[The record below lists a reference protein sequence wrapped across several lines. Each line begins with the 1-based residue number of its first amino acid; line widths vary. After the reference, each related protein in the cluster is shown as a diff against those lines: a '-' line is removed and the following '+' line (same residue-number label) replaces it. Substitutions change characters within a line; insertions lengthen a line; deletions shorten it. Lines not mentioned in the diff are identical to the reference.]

1 MSSRAI
7 REHKLP
13 SSSVLSIEKALHNH
27 FTPPYNNEDMLN
39 SYIAAKG
46 CSEPPLSHYVFFWTS
61 CGTLYID
68 RQPKT
73 HRWGDPR
80 IGKFAIRSQPD
91 DIQHVGF
98 IRLDLEWR
106 EKQGDL
112 LEFAVTTIGFDGQ
125 HLSDKRYP
133 HIKVKL
139 GLILI
144 TGCSD
149 STPKVYTR
157 VAAVEWKVSQE
168 DWVCWA
174 RPEQRLIA
182 LV

>member
-1 MSSRAI
+1 M
-7 REHKLP
+7 
-13 SSSVLSIEKALHNH
+13 
-27 FTPPYNNEDMLN
+27 
-39 SYIAAKG
+39 
-46 CSEPPLSHYVFFWTS
+46 
-61 CGTLYID
+61 
-68 RQPKT
+68 
-73 HRWGDPR
+73 
-80 IGKFAIRSQPD
+80 
-91 DIQHVGF
+91 
-98 IRLDLEWR
+98 
-106 EKQGDL
+106 
-112 LEFAVTTIGFDGQ
+112 EFAVTAIGFDGQ

-144 TGCSD
+144 TGGSD